1 MGTTSSRPVRVR
13 WSELEME
20 DVRPG
25 VRRCGFGG
33 RDALLVMNELQPGM
47 DVVPHSHEPDQI
59 ALVIEGT
66 VRFEVEGEEFVVE
79 AGEALL
85 IPGGAVHFGAAVG
98 DVRAL
103 NLDVFAPPRADYAHL
118 TAWMEDADV

>member
-1 MGTTSSRPVRVR
+1 
-13 WSELEME
+13 ME

-47 DVVPHSHEPDQI
+47 EVRPHRHEPDQI
-59 ALVIEGT
+59 AVVLSGRM
-66 VRFEVEGEEFVVE
+66 RFHVDDEVFDLE
-79 AGEALL
+79 AGDALL
-85 IPGGAVHFGAAVG
+85 VPGGAEHAGEVVG
-98 DVRAL
+98 DEPVL

-118 TAWMEDADV
+118 TEWMERDDG

>member
-1 MGTTSSRPVRVR
+1 MSEERRPARVR
-13 WSELEME
+13 WSDLEME

-47 DVVPHSHEPDQI
+47 EVKPHSHEPDQI
-59 ALVIEGT
+59 ALVLSGRM
-66 VRFEVEGEEFVVE
+66 RFHVGDEQYDLD

-85 IPGGAVHFGAAVG
+85 IPGDVVHAGEVLG
-98 DVRAL
+98 DAPAM
-103 NLDVFAPPRADYAHL
+103 NLDVFAPPRAGYAHL
-118 TAWMEDADV
+118 TAWMDDADG

>member
-1 MGTTSSRPVRVR
+1 MARKLRRPMKVR
-13 WSELEME
+13 WSDLEME

-47 DVVPHSHEPDQI
+47 EVRPHSHERDQI
-59 ALVIEGT
+59 ALVLAGRMRFVIED
-66 VRFEVEGEEFVVE
+66 EEHE
-79 AGEALL
+79 LGPGEALL
-85 IPGGAVHFGAAVG
+85 IPGGAVHAGEAVG
-98 DVRAL
+98 DGPAL

-118 TAWMEDADV
+118 TAWMAADDD